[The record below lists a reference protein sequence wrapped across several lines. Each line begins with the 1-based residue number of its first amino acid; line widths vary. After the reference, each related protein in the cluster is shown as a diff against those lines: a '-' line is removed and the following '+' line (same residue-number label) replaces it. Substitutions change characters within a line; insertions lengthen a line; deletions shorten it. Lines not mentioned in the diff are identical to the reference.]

1 MVYPSHYT
9 NGSFGYQNPNEHP
22 YEVITAALTDAL
34 DRGVDKD
41 KIRPFLQ
48 GFGIVTKT

>member
-1 MVYPSHYT
+1 MVPLVIRI
-9 NGSFGYQNPNEHP
+9 PNEHP

-48 GFGIVTKT
+48 GFLA